1 MVLAGNK
8 NAHNIVMHT
17 LLKILHEDKLCCLVV
32 NTGRLVNMDY
42 MPQRL
47 INPNN
52 CASGS
57 SAVSSVHLVTVFVKR
72 GTRVTF

>member
-1 MVLAGNK
+1 MTNSVSREVVNDWNSSAAVVLAGNK
-8 NAHNIVMHT
+8 SAHNIVMHT

-47 INPNN
+47 INPP
-52 CASGS
+52 
-57 SAVSSVHLVTVFVKR
+57 
-72 GTRVTF
+72 